1 MFHAK
6 TTEEITAWIGTK
18 ILEGT
23 YVRNGL
29 QPILRES
36 RRRIRRRFWSWHK
49 AELDSS
55 GTAGQGVLK
64 VEFKFQERGQ
74 PQTGFNSLHVAVPV
88 ALPILDLSGPL
99 NEARV
104 LVLTLLTAASQHIQS
119 VISR

>member
-1 MFHAK
+1 MDRYEDLGRNLR
-6 TTEEITAWIGTK
+6 EEWAATNIERIKKENQKK
-18 ILEGT
+18 ILE
-23 YVRNGL
+23 L
-29 QPILRES
+29 
-36 RRRIRRRFWSWHK
+36 HK

-88 ALPILDLSGPL
+88 ALPILDPSGPL